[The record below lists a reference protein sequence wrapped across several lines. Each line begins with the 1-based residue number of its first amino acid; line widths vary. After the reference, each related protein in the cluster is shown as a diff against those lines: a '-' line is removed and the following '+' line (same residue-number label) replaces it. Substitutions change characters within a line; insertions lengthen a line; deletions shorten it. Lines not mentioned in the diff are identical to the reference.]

1 MDTNIL
7 DVEKI
12 IEINGQMDKETMEKE
27 VGILDPRGIN
37 RNPFNFKPFSQEYK
51 FGAETNKFDLK
62 GLSEKEIKE
71 LYESEKGKGWM
82 YFKIYKERNLFF
94 SKLLQSQVMLVVA
107 GTGTGKTV
115 IIPKLLAH
123 YFGYKKKILITIPT
137 IKAVVGT
144 SGYAAVCMDV
154 KLGEHV
160 GHATQYDKQMTSW
173 TKLLFCTTG
182 YALAYMTG
190 NPDLDDVAAII
201 IDEAHYREI
210 AGDMLMSMACNL
222 ILRRP
227 DFKLIVM
234 SATITPKP
242 FEDYFNKIGV
252 IYQLYEPLGAAAN
265 YKIEHLF
272 QPKPIKID
280 KIPDK
285 MVETIQKLLQ
295 TTKKG
300 HIVGFVTAGSQAKT
314 IFNAIKDDIIKNKNK
329 YKSIPWCHIIEGK
342 TLKEVTDICTGKKT
356 YIGEPDISG
365 KVEKWDRKLI
375 LATEAVEASVTFG
388 KDKVDN
394 YGVDYVI
401 ESGIKFGVSYD
412 PIRNLNVKGSIF
424 VTQANIGQRC
434 GRTGRTGDGY
444 CIRMYTEEDFNNMP
458 VDRVPQI
465 EGADI
470 TAELIRLIGLPTIRT
485 FSGASKFFND
495 MITPPKKEFIRT
507 ATFKLYNNNLL
518 KQNGTL
524 TNLGIVISKFGKY
537 GIEMAKMIIASWYF
551 RCVPEVLALAAIIQQ
566 GAFGIKSCFIDVSKL
581 PNKVEAL
588 RRQKFW
594 FLESS
599 DHLSMLNVFLGS
611 RQVQFYYL
619 DKEGNNM
626 REDKRRKFAEY
637 HFVNYGFLEK
647 VDKELLAFQELF
659 KEQLA
664 NIVSLDLF
672 RVDSFEK
679 HQEILKKLKQS
690 GGMNLD
696 YSKNYC
702 NEYSEPTAADFAR
715 LKELIDN
722 SPKYNMCGG
731 AVKHSKKSKHNQ
743 VGKSKKKVKKIAK
756 KEAFDEDRVERMH
769 KALDL
774 ITLQGMRKKK
784 IKLFKNKN
792 NNILACLFFGYYTQI
807 GAYIGLDSKSKT
819 YLIKHLD
826 PSAEYQRATIKGCF
840 MDIMGVSFPNFIIYN
855 DITYENKFGKEEI
868 KATLISRI
876 PLTIINKFME

>member
-1 MDTNIL
+1 MDTNNL

-27 VGILDPRGIN
+27 VGVLDPRGIN
-37 RNPFNFKPFSQEYK
+37 RNPFNFKPFSKEYK
-51 FGAETNKFDLK
+51 FGAETNKFKLK
-62 GLSEKEIKE
+62 GLSEREIKE

-82 YFKIYKERNLFF
+82 YGKVYKERNLFF

-115 IIPKLLAH
+115 AIPKLLAH

-137 IKAVVGT
+137 IKMVLGS
-144 SGYAAVCMDV
+144 SGYAAACMDV

-160 GHATQYDKQMTSW
+160 GHATGYEKKMTSW
-173 TKLLFCTTG
+173 TKLVYCTTG

-252 IYQLYEPLGAAAN
+252 IYQLYEPLGASAN

-272 QPKPIKID
+272 QPKPIKIE

-285 MVETIQKLLQ
+285 MIETIKKLLQ

-300 HIVGFVTAGSQAKT
+300 HIVGFVTAGGQAKT
-314 IFNAIKDDIIKNKNK
+314 IFNAIKEDIIKNKNK
-329 YKSIPWCHIIEGK
+329 YKSIPWCHILESK
-342 TLKEVTDICTGKKT
+342 TPEDINEICKGDRT
-356 YIGEPDISG
+356 YVGEPDISG

-401 ESGIKFGVSYD
+401 ESGIKFGVNYD
-412 PIRNLNVKGSIF
+412 PIRNLNVKGSRF

-444 CIRMYTEEDFNNMP
+444 CIRMYTEEEFNNMP

-465 EGADI
+465 EGSDI
-470 TAELIRLIGLPTIRT
+470 TAELIRLIGLPSINT
-485 FSGASKFFND
+485 FTKASNFFND
-495 MITPPKKEFIRT
+495 MITPPKHEFIRT
-507 ATFKLYNNNLL
+507 STFKLYNHNLL

-524 TNLGIVISKFGKY
+524 TNLGIVISKFGRY

-551 RCVPEVLALAAIIQQ
+551 RCVPEVLALAAVIQQ
-566 GAFGIKSCFIDVSKL
+566 GAFGIKSCFIDVTML
-581 PNKVEAL
+581 PNKAEAL

-599 DHLSMLNVFLGS
+599 DHLSMLNVFLAS

-619 DKEGNNM
+619 DRQGNNM

-637 HFVNYGFLEK
+637 HFVNYMFLEK
-647 VDKELLAFQELF
+647 VDKEFIAFQELF
-659 KEQLA
+659 KEQLP

-679 HQEILKKLKQS
+679 HQQILKQIKQS
-690 GGMNLD
+690 GGQNLD

-702 NEYSEPTAADFAR
+702 KEYSEPTEADFIK
-715 LKELIDN
+715 LKELINDK
-722 SPKYNMCGG
+722 PKYKMCGG
-731 AVKHSKKSKHNQ
+731 AVKHSKKSKGKIP
-743 VGKSKKKVKKIAK
+743 GKSKKKVKKVAK
-756 KEAFDEDRVERMH
+756 KEKFDESKVDRMH

-774 ITLQGMRKKK
+774 ITLQGIRKKK
-784 IKLFKNKN
+784 LKLFKNKN
-792 NNILACLFFGYYTQI
+792 NNILACLFYGYYTQI
-807 GAYIGLDSKSKT
+807 GAYIGMDSKSKT

-826 PSAEYQRATIKGCF
+826 PKREYQKATIKGCF
-840 MDIMGVSFPNFIIYN
+840 MDVMGSSFPNFIIYN
-855 DITYENKFGKEEI
+855 DMTYENRFGKEEI

-876 PLTIINKFME
+876 PLTVINKFLE